1 MARAGKQRSSVQ
13 VDTSEVV
20 ALASTLRNIEAEMTT
35 NRHLNVVTKA
45 AFEMM
50 AQQFNM
56 ATHVAAGM
64 AVGEFHHVYEW
75 EHVGIPGFQL
85 WKNELNGRGG
95 QRRVT
100 WSWRASKTTVPTET
114 NVHGGP
120 RFAPTKGFDPSRLQ
134 RIHVFVWKAPMMEY
148 GVRVTVKPKLSH
160 VLVFPN
166 PDLLGGGRFG
176 RGPRPITFSPHPV
189 TTTPGEQVQGNFTA
203 WFVSWWGGGSA
214 QGIADS
220 IFADRRDEA
229 FKKIFNARIDSS
241 PVFRTRRKGFRITPD
256 SEAAR
261 QGKNIARAIA
271 GDMEHNYIAMAAR
284 RRRMNDDDEI

>member
-1 MARAGKQRSSVQ
+1 MAKKPGLQ

-20 ALASTLRNIEAEMTT
+20 ALTSTLRSVEAYMTT

-45 AFEMM
+45 AFEMLS
-50 AQQFNM
+50 QQFNM
-56 ATHVAAGM
+56 QTHLLAGM
-64 AVGEFHHVYEW
+64 SVGEFHHVYEW

-95 QRRVT
+95 ERRVT

-114 NVHGGP
+114 DIYGNP
-120 RFAPTKGFDPSRLQ
+120 RFPLMTKGFDPSRLQ

-148 GVRVTVKPKLSH
+148 GVSVTVKPKLSN

-166 PDLLGGGRFG
+166 PTLTGEGRFG
-176 RGPRPITFSPHPV
+176 RSPRPITFTPHPV
-189 TTTPGEQVQGNFTA
+189 RSTPGEQVQGNFTA
-203 WFVSWWGGGSA
+203 WFTSWWGGGSA
-214 QGIADS
+214 QNIADS
-220 IFADRRDEA
+220 IFADKRDEA
-229 FKKIFNARIDSS
+229 FKKSFNARIDAS

-271 GDMEHNYIAMAAR
+271 GDMEHNYIAMAAQR
-284 RRRMNDDDEI
+284 RRRNDDDDI

>member
-1 MARAGKQRSSVQ
+1 MQ

-20 ALASTLRNIEAEMTT
+20 ALTSTLRSVEAHMNT

-45 AFEMM
+45 AFELL

-56 ATHVAAGM
+56 QTHLVAGM
-64 AVGEFHHVYEW
+64 SVGEFHHVYEW
-75 EHVGIPGFQL
+75 EHVGVPGAQL
-85 WKNELNGRGG
+85 WRNELKGRGG

-100 WSWRASKTTVPTET
+100 WGWRASRTTVPTET
-114 NVHGGP
+114 DIHGGP
-120 RFAPTKGFDPSRLQ
+120 RFQPTKGFDPSRLQ

-148 GVRVTVKPKLSH
+148 GVSVTVSPKLSH

-166 PDLLGGGRFG
+166 PDLAGGGRFG
-176 RGPRPITFSPHPV
+176 RGPSPVTFSPHPV
-189 TTTPGEQVQGNFTA
+189 RTTPGEQVQGNFTA
-203 WFVSWWGGGSA
+203 WFTSWWGGGSA

-220 IFADRRDEA
+220 IFADKRDEA
-229 FKKIFNARIDSS
+229 FKKAFSARIDSS
-241 PVFRTRRKGFRITPD
+241 PIFRTSRKSFNITTD
-256 SEAAR
+256 AEAAR

-284 RRRMNDDDEI
+284 RRRMNDEDDEI